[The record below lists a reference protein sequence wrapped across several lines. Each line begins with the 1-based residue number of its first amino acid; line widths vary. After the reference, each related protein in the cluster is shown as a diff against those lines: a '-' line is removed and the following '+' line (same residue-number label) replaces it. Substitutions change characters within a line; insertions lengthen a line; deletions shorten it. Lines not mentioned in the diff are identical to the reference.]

1 MSALPK
7 YPDKKGLEKEIRF
20 CTFEPVGSR
29 QQWSVP
35 TRGPY
40 NTCDFI
46 LQEKQWTVH

>member
-7 YPDKKGLEKEIRF
+7 YPDKKELEKEIWF
-20 CTFEPVGSR
+20 CTFEALNSC
-29 QQWSVP
+29 QQSSVP

-40 NTCDFI
+40 SPCNII